1 MHATAGA
8 LTGAALAGARR
19 IEEASLNA
27 WPALQQVLLDGWV
40 LRFAKGFTK
49 RANSI
54 VPLYPTAAE
63 STEAPLPSDELLLA
77 KIRYCENLYAREQL
91 TTVFRL
97 TSINQ
102 TLYEPGSPTDVACRL
117 DALLSRR
124 GYALAER
131 NFVLACELG
140 NITAPPTTADAPE
153 LRMVALDQ
161 WLSAY
166 CRITGMDEPARTL
179 HGYILRAIAGECGF
193 ALLTNGDGEPV
204 ACGLAVLERELVG
217 LFDVVTQTTHR
228 RQGHSRRLLEGIFH
242 WAKERGAERAYL
254 QVVRDNAP
262 ALALYRQ
269 LGFAHCYDYWYRIAP

>member
-1 MHATAGA
+1 M
-8 LTGAALAGARR
+8 
-19 IEEASLNA
+19 
-27 WPALQQVLLDGWV
+27 

-54 VPLYPTAAE
+54 VPLYPTDAE
-63 STEAPLPSDELLLA
+63 QGIASAPSDELLLA

-102 TLYEPGSPTDVACRL
+102 ALHDAGAPDDGPARL
-117 DALLSRR
+117 DALLSER

-131 NFVLACELG
+131 NFVLACDLA
-140 NITAPPTTADAPE
+140 NTPADEGAGDDG
-153 LRMVALDQ
+153 LRLVSLDE

-166 CRITGMDEPARTL
+166 CRISGMDEPARTL
-179 HGYILRAIAGECGF
+179 HGYILRAISGECGF
-193 ALLTNGDGEPV
+193 ALLTNHAGTPV

-217 LFDVVTQTTHR
+217 LFDVVTDREHR

-242 WAKERGAERAYL
+242 WARARGATRAYL

-269 LGFAHCYDYWYRIAP
+269 LGFTHCYDYWYRIAP